1 MSQGSFYSAVQI
13 LVLYVS
19 IFHSIDLQVQSQLS
33 WFIDVYIC
41 CLMLGS
47 FPCQLQLLEK
57 DLLEKSYI
65 KEKPFYN
72 HMQNWKR

>member
-41 CLMLGS
+41 FFAL
-47 FPCQLQLLEK
+47 
-57 DLLEKSYI
+57 DLINVVSCWA
-65 KEKPFYN
+65 PFLANSNFWRKTY
-72 HMQNWKR
+72 